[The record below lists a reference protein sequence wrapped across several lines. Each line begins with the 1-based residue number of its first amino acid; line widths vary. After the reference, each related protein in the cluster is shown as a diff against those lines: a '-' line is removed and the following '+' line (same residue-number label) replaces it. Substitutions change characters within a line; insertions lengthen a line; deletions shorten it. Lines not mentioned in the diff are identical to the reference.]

1 MQQAGCQCRATSG
14 NSFNRIVFGMLRE
27 DRAAWTCRD
36 SRAPVAR
43 FYQGGGSP
51 PRGWRHNLA
60 IRTWRSIIRLAVVTS
75 PYRSLTK
82 VKTCNGL
89 LSSTVPVAVGTGV
102 PVYFNDD

>member
-27 DRAAWTCRD
+27 DRAAWTSRD

-51 PRGWRHNLA
+51 PGGWRHNLA

-75 PYRSLTK
+75 PLH
-82 VKTCNGL
+82 
-89 LSSTVPVAVGTGV
+89 SSSDQFRTPQMRTESKEVEI
-102 PVYFNDD
+102 